1 MGVLDSNKLPINVNR
16 DTFQESKIIK
26 VLSKKCV
33 RKAIDMLSKLAEKEK
48 SREEKDNVN
57 DNKIKEAEIDDN
69 REFIDI
75 EK

>member
-1 MGVLDSNKLPINVNR
+1 MGVLDRNKLPINVNR

-48 SREEKDNVN
+48 SREEKDNVD

-75 EK
+75 E